1 MLTSA
6 APADAVTIDVDALR
20 ATFAGALHLPGD
32 AGYDDARAAW
42 NLTVDQHPP
51 LVAEPR
57 DADDIAALVRFANA
71 HGLRVAP
78 QGTGH
83 NASARAGADESI
95 LLNTRNLRAVEIDA
109 ANLSARVEAG
119 ALCADLTA
127 PASELGLA
135 ALAGSSPD
143 VGLVGYVLGGGVGWL
158 GRAYGLCCNSVLSFD
173 VVTGDGEQLHVDA
186 DNHPELFWALRGG
199 SGSPAVITHMELKLY
214 AVPELYAGAMLWPWE
229 RAREVFQTW
238 LTWTRDAPE
247 TVTTS
252 IRILQVPPVPE
263 VPEIVRGRNFVV
275 VDGAVIGGAE
285 YACEVLAPFRALE
298 PEIDMFAPA
307 PPVALSHLHMDPETP
322 VPGMSDHALL
332 ADLTPEVVDALVDAT
347 GPESE
352 SCLLLTE
359 LRHFGGALG
368 RVPENAG
375 ARGRM
380 EGKYIFFALGS
391 PMTPQLAQMIP
402 ASLERAKAA
411 IEPAANGRIYLNFA
425 EGPSDVST
433 AFSEESFSALQ
444 AVKAKYDPRDTI
456 HANHAVAPAQS

>member
-6 APADAVTIDVDALR
+6 APALDLAALR
-20 ATFAGALHLPGD
+20 AGFGGTLHLPGD

-42 NLTVDQHPP
+42 NLTVDQRPP

-57 DADDIAALVRFANA
+57 NADDVAALVRFAAAN
-71 HGLRVAP
+71 GLRVAP

-95 LLNTRNLRAVEIDA
+95 LLNMRNLRAVEIDDTTF
-109 ANLSARVEAG
+109 SARVEAG

-173 VVTGDGEQLHVDA
+173 VVTGDGEQRRVDA
-186 DNHPELFWALRGG
+186 GHDPELFWALRGG

-214 AVPELYAGAMLWPWE
+214 AMPELYAGAMLWPWE
-229 RAREVFQTW
+229 RAREVFHAW
-238 LTWTRDAPE
+238 HAWTRDAPE

-275 VDGAVIGGAE
+275 IDGAVIGGAE
-285 YACEVLAPFRALE
+285 HASEVLAPFRALE

-322 VPGMSDHALL
+322 VPGISDHALL
-332 ADLTPEVVDALVDAT
+332 GDLTSEAIDALVDAC
-347 GPESE
+347 GHESE

-380 EGKYIFFALGS
+380 EGEYIFFALGS
-391 PMTPQLAQMIP
+391 PMTPQLAQLIP
-402 ASLERAKAA
+402 ASLQRAKAA
-411 IEPAANGRIYLNFA
+411 IEPCANGRIYLNFA
-425 EGPSDVST
+425 EHPSDVAT
-433 AFSEESFSALQ
+433 AFSEESFAALQ
-444 AVKAKYDPRDTI
+444 AVKAKYDPRDVI
-456 HANHAVAPAQS
+456 HANHSVAPAHA